1 MTAVLSDLEQFI
13 ELRPGLFRCT
23 VILQVGPLALPVAT
37 FLIRGNPVSDAKDA
51 HEWIMV
57 DAGLPNRTSVVLSAM
72 DKLLCH
78 PGDTLKYLCITHAH
92 LDHTG
97 ATMLLLEK
105 YPSMKVISH
114 IEEKPFLCEGKSFR
128 SCVGDTWTFNIMK
141 NLSAASKVQ
150 VPEERL
156 LLLRE
161 GEEWEYSPLVKVI
174 ETHGHTP
181 GSISFIHVPSRSILV
196 GDGCKNHAW
205 FSKCPSLSYPLSTGT
220 VHMGSA
226 IMSMDKIISLK
237 DQVDTIFPA
246 HDYSQDGVKVSE
258 LHHLRTSD
266 PR

>member
-181 GSISFIHVPSRSILV
+181 G
-196 GDGCKNHAW
+196 
-205 FSKCPSLSYPLSTGT
+205 T

>member
-1 MTAVLSDLEQFI
+1 MDKRVKGLLPSEKDNHCPADHFSLFLFFLSSPLSLFPSPHQPNNINKKKMTAVLSDLEQFI

-37 FLIRGNPVSDAKDA
+37 FLIRGNPIPDAKDA

-161 GEEWEYSPLVKVI
+161 GEEWEYSSLVKVI

-181 GSISFIHVPSRSILV
+181 GKEEKLL
-196 GDGCKNHAW
+196 D
-205 FSKCPSLSYPLSTGT
+205 
-220 VHMGSA
+220 
-226 IMSMDKIISLK
+226 
-237 DQVDTIFPA
+237 
-246 HDYSQDGVKVSE
+246 
-258 LHHLRTSD
+258 
-266 PR
+266 

>member
-37 FLIRGNPVSDAKDA
+37 FLIRGNPISDTKDA

-72 DKLLCH
+72 DKLLCQ

-161 GEEWEYSPLVKVI
+161 GEEWEYSSLVKVI

-181 GSISFIHVPSRSILV
+181 GKEGRNGLL
-196 GDGCKNHAW
+196 G
-205 FSKCPSLSYPLSTGT
+205 
-220 VHMGSA
+220 
-226 IMSMDKIISLK
+226 
-237 DQVDTIFPA
+237 
-246 HDYSQDGVKVSE
+246 
-258 LHHLRTSD
+258 
-266 PR
+266 